1 MSCNTCQLAQGQGI
15 REKCGGIDAVDECP
29 TGEVPKLNERNKKF
43 QRLLVRTLP
52 GLFDGFGG
60 VSFYTIDYIMNLYS
74 IGKGQRPIIH
84 DKFLQVIQAIQE
96 QRSG

>member
-1 MSCNTCQLAQGQGI
+1 M
-15 REKCGGIDAVDECP
+15 RVKCGGIDTVDICP
-29 TGEVPKLNERNKKF
+29 TGEVPKLNENNKKF

-60 VSFYTIDYIMNLYS
+60 VSFFAIDYVMELYS
-74 IGKGQRPIIH
+74 ISTGQRPIIH

-96 QRSG
+96 SRG